1 MSEQPGVRSDKA
13 AARHRWR
20 EWLINI
26 LLIVAIFAAVQWWRA
41 RPLASGEAPVLTGVT
56 LDGKPYDLATQRG
69 DPVLVHFWASWC
81 PVCKAMDGSIAAIAE
96 DHPVITVAM
105 QSGGPESLAAFLA
118 EAGLDFPVLPDPQGQ
133 ISSQWGVPAVPA
145 TFVIDGEGRIDY
157 ATVGLSTEPN
167 LRARLWAAG
176 RD

>member
-1 MSEQPGVRSDKA
+1 VSTESGAGAETA
-13 AARHRWR
+13 APRRRWR

-26 LLIVAIFAAVQWWRA
+26 LLIVAIFATVQWWRA

-56 LDGKPYDLATQRG
+56 LDGGAYDLAAHRG
-69 DPVLVHFWASWC
+69 NPVLVHFWASWC
-81 PVCKAMDGSIAAIAE
+81 GVCKAMDGSIAAIAE

-105 QSGGPESLAAFLA
+105 QSGGPAELAAFLA

-133 ISSQWGVPAVPA
+133 ISSRWGVPAVPA
-145 TFVIDGEGRIDY
+145 TFVIDGQGRIDY

-176 RD
+176 GD